1 MFSCLIPAVREHY
14 ILVLKANSADIHLP
28 YLTVPCIS
36 LNKVSVTNYSVGKLS
51 EYVTKHASLCT
62 EKIYAD
68 GDVMLLIRGEKKLF
82 NPKNITCFSI
92 YGMEVLSLHFSSL
105 NKIVSFLHIST
116 CSASHK
122 FIFFENSNHVTC
134 HVDYILK

>member
-14 ILVLKANSADIHLP
+14 ILGLRANSADIHLP

-68 GDVMLLIRGEKKLF
+68 GDVMLLIRGEKNYLI
-82 NPKNITCFSI
+82 PRT
-92 YGMEVLSLHFSSL
+92 SLVFPFMGW
-105 NKIVSFLHIST
+105 KFL
-116 CSASHK
+116 A
-122 FIFFENSNHVTC
+122 FIF
-134 HVDYILK
+134 LL